1 MHEATGEGAFEGA
14 QLAIVEAGYDD
25 FHLKFAEV
33 ERSGGRLG
41 ADTDLES
48 LGGELAR
55 AEVLHY
61 ILADASTEGREQKL
75 SGGHAPVGGSVFG
88 GLVEHDPVMARL
100 RRKTGAAGVL

>member
-1 MHEATGEGAFEGA
+1 MHEAAGEGVFEGA
-14 QLAIVEAGYDD
+14 QLAFVEAGYDD

-33 ERSGGRLG
+33 ERSRGRLG

-61 ILADASTEGREQKL
+61 ILADASTEGGEQKL
-75 SGGHAPVGGSVFG
+75 SGGHALVGGSVFG
-88 GLVEHDPVMARL
+88 GLVEHDPVMACL
-100 RRKTGAAGVL
+100 RRKTGATGVL

>member
-1 MHEATGEGAFEGA
+1 
-14 QLAIVEAGYDD
+14 
-25 FHLKFAEV
+25 V

-61 ILADASTEGREQKL
+61 SRLA
-75 SGGHAPVGGSVFG
+75 GS
-88 GLVEHDPVMARL
+88 LE
-100 RRKTGAAGVL
+100 AGIRW